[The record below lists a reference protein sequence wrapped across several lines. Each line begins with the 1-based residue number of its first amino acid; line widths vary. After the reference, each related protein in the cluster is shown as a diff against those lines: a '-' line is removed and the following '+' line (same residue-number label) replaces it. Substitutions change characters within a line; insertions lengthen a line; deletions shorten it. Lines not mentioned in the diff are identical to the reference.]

1 MAQLEMV
8 ETRDTETAKVT
19 TKLISERLF
28 LLKKGI
34 EGFDST
40 VLLRH
45 ELDVIN
51 SHMTKVCEIMNDAE
65 LRSYGKQGGNEDE

>member
-65 LRSYGKQGGNEDE
+65 LRSYGTQGGNDDE

>member
-65 LRSYGKQGGNEDE
+65 LRSYGKQGGNDDE

>member
-1 MAQLEMV
+1 MAQLEMI
-8 ETRDTETAKVT
+8 ETRDVEFAQVT

>member
-8 ETRDTETAKVT
+8 ETRDVETAKVT

-28 LLKKGI
+28 LLKKNI

-65 LRSYGKQGGNEDE
+65 LRSYGTQGGNDE

>member
-1 MAQLEMV
+1 MV

-65 LRSYGKQGGNEDE
+65 LRSYGTQGGNEDE

>member
-8 ETRDTETAKVT
+8 ETRDVETAKVT

-28 LLKKGI
+28 LLKKNI

-45 ELDVIN
+45 ELDV
-51 SHMTKVCEIMNDAE
+51 
-65 LRSYGKQGGNEDE
+65 RS

>member
-8 ETRDTETAKVT
+8 ETRDVETAKVT

-65 LRSYGKQGGNEDE
+65 LRSYGTQGGNDDE

>member
-8 ETRDTETAKVT
+8 ETRDVETAKVT

-28 LLKKGI
+28 LLKKNI

-65 LRSYGKQGGNEDE
+65 LRSYGTQGGNDDE

>member
-65 LRSYGKQGGNEDE
+65 LRSYGTQGGNEDE